1 MDVCFVASAGLRCDM
16 EYVMTALGVAR
27 VIKSKSRMNLA
38 NTLPFVRT
46 LLSVALMSAVVMPAY
61 ALEAMS
67 DASLSGETGEGL
79 AFFTNNF
86 QFQMPSVAGDVS
98 QSGTPAYG
106 NFYGAGTNV
115 FGTGPAAITPG
126 NYGSYVY
133 LSPLG
138 SVPTGGNRTDVYLYG
153 LSLSENDNTS
163 VTTSAGT
170 ACTATNGCIA
180 AGSVVAPAD
189 ALHGTVAHNILFNP
203 TLGVGAGGGGINWG
217 SATDPF
223 TLSVFTTNTPQA
235 PAGYTTSVPGLGGGL
250 PQVPFLRLT
259 APTSALPSTDS
270 SNNLRLGLWMNIL
283 QEDMTSLATQQLG
296 GNNSLTASG
305 TAGPALQIQA
315 LWDGFGINGTTIDLF
330 PTDPCTAAGDTCV
343 ANPAGA
349 VNKGNSAY
357 SNTLGF
363 AGVLRFN
370 SQTTGVLRLSVGG
383 TGTTTANYGV
393 FDKYEGLY
401 LQQVNINLPLGNVN
415 YQPLILSSGVTAFGT
430 TGVSPTITLELAQ
443 IPNVASVYNKF
454 YINYDPACT
463 VSGSS
468 CTSAS
473 GNAYGNPAGTVGL
486 TPSAGMCSSGFG
498 SVTACPATATHG
510 NISIGNVYVNT
521 SGVKQTAPNGDV
533 IYAGEADAN
542 YIFGGA
548 TPTTL
553 ATSGNTTGVSFKA
566 PDGSNGFTGAA
577 VNLGNAAIS
586 GLAINHM
593 KMTLT
598 GL

>member
-27 VIKSKSRMNLA
+27 VIKSKSRMNFA
-38 NTLPFVRT
+38 NTVPFVRT
-46 LLSVALMSAVVMPAY
+46 MLSIALMTATVMPAY

-98 QSGTPAYG
+98 QSGTPAFG

-115 FGTGPAAITPG
+115 FGTGAAAVTPG

-138 SVPTGGNRTDVYLYG
+138 SVPTNGNRTDVYLYG
-153 LSLSENDNTS
+153 LSLSENDNTN
-163 VTTSAGT
+163 VTTSAGS
-170 ACTATNGCIA
+170 ACTSTNGCIA
-180 AGSVVAPAD
+180 TGSVVAPAD
-189 ALHGTVAHNILFNP
+189 GLHGTTMHNTLFNP

-223 TLSVFTTNTPQA
+223 TLSVYTTNTAGA
-235 PAGYTTSVPGLGGGL
+235 PAGYTSSVPGLGGGTPL
-250 PQVPFLRLT
+250 VPFLQFA
-259 APTSALPSTDS
+259 APTSALASTDS
-270 SNNLRLGLWMNIL
+270 SNNLRLGLWTNIL
-283 QEDMTSLATQQLG
+283 QEDMTSLATQQKG
-296 GNNSLTASG
+296 GNNSLSVSG

-315 LWDGFGINGTTIDLF
+315 IWDGFGINGTTIDLF
-330 PTDPCTAAGDTCV
+330 PTDPCTSAGETCV
-343 ANPAGA
+343 ANPSGA
-349 VNKGNSAY
+349 LNKGDSAY
-357 SNTLGF
+357 ANTLGF

-383 TGTTTANYGV
+383 TGTTTSNYGV

-401 LQQVNINLPLGNVN
+401 LQQLNINLPLGNVN
-415 YQPLILSSGVTAFGT
+415 YQPFILSSGVTPFGT

-443 IPNVASVYNKF
+443 IPNIASVYQQF

-463 VSGSS
+463 VSGST
-468 CTSAS
+468 CTSSA

-510 NISIGNVYVNT
+510 NISIGNVYVNR
-521 SGVKQTAPNGDV
+521 SGAVQTAPNGDV

-553 ATSGNTTGVSFKA
+553 AAAGNTTGVSFKA
-566 PDGSNGFTGAA
+566 PDGSNGSSGAA
-577 VNLGNAAIS
+577 INLGNVAIS
-586 GLAINHM
+586 GIAINHL